1 MRYKHDSMLPMGA
14 FQQRGSV
21 VGGRSMR
28 LHGGGY
34 EPTEEDM
41 RIMDLYYAAKDAGLS
56 DREAQ
61 SSAFQQVAQE
71 TTLPTAPTGGGGYEV
86 INIGTPDAPQTV
98 LVDPSGQFVAS
109 VENTGY
115 NQYGAIGGG
124 GDAGAYTQQG
134 FTTGQPN
141 GSPIARDM
149 AFIEG
154 RDYPVGG
161 NAANNY
167 LGGRAAMPNAGYN
180 FPAGSLNANIA
191 DIAKLPFGAGMG
203 PATGKP
209 YELKNAEGEPY
220 KRFDAKGN
228 LTQFVDRLSG
238 KWTNASEVKPTGTSF
253 DPMTG
258 SLVTQYQY
266 DGKTFAPTEAT
277 GGLFNASFMDPY
289 SKDTGGFLGEGGAAK
304 LATLVAAGFAPYAL
318 PYLATTAGLGAIGA
332 GALYG
337 AGTGGITGL
346 LSKQSPQEILKRAAI
361 GGALGGFGGYL
372 SGGGFGDI
380 AEAFSVADP
389 NALTATQLD
398 GLSSSGLFSDLD
410 AANFMGSTLSD
421 VGAAN
426 LMGGQLSDLG
436 LAAQS
441 LGYTTAEDAINAG
454 FMDAQGVTT
463 PLGVQRLTELGAHV
477 AGEGSFLDK
486 IKSVLPGGSALLQG
500 GLALGGLAAASA
512 LAPKQSSPTTGLSA
526 AQLQQIVSTMP
537 SAMQG
542 YLNMAG
548 NAYGYGGGT
557 IDSANANL
565 ANLFPG
571 FSLPTA
577 GPYFGAGRFGDY
589 YAPQAASNTPISPTG
604 LV

>member
-1 MRYKHDSMLPMGA
+1 MRYKHESMLPLGA
-14 FQQRGSV
+14 FKQRGSV

-34 EPTEEDM
+34 EPTAEDY
-41 RIMDLYYAAKDAGLS
+41 RIMELYDAARAAGVS
-56 DREAQ
+56 HQQAQ
-61 SSAFQQVAQE
+61 NSAFQQVAQE
-71 TTLPTAPTGGGGYEV
+71 TTLPTTPTGGGGYEV

-98 LVDPSGQFVAS
+98 LVDPSGQFVSS
-109 VENTGY
+109 VEKTGY

-124 GDAGAYTQQG
+124 GDVGAYTQTG

-141 GSPIARDM
+141 ASPVARDA

-191 DIAKLPFGAGMG
+191 GLSKLPFGAGMG

-209 YELKNAEGEPY
+209 YELKNEDGEPY
-220 KRFDAKGN
+220 RRFDAKGN
-228 LTQFVDRLSG
+228 LTEFVDRQTG
-238 KWTNASEVKPTGTSF
+238 KWAKTSDVKPIGTMF

-258 SLVTQYQY
+258 SLVTQYEY
-266 DGKTFAPTEAT
+266 GGNKFAPTEAS
-277 GGLFNASFMDPY
+277 GGLNASPIMDQY
-289 SKDTGGFLGEGGAAK
+289 SKDTGGFLGEGGAAR
-304 LATLVAAGFAPYAL
+304 LATLVAAGFAPFAL
-318 PYLATTAGLGAIGA
+318 PYLATTAGLGAVGA

-337 AGTGGITGL
+337 AGTGGVTGL
-346 LSKQSPQEILKRAAI
+346 LSGQSPQEILKRAAI
-361 GGALGGFGGYL
+361 GGALGGVGGYL

-380 AEAFSVADP
+380 AEAFNVADP

-398 GLSSSGLFSDLD
+398 SLSSSGLFSDLD

-463 PLGVQRLTELGAHV
+463 PLGVERLTQLGAPV
-477 AGEGSFLDK
+477 SGEGSFVDK
-486 IKSVLPGGSALLQG
+486 IKSILPGGSSLLQG

-526 AQLQQIVSTMP
+526 NQLQQIVSTMP

-557 IDSANANL
+557 PYSANANL
-565 ANLFPG
+565 AQLFPG

-589 YAPQAASNTPISPTG
+589 YAPQAASTTPISPTG